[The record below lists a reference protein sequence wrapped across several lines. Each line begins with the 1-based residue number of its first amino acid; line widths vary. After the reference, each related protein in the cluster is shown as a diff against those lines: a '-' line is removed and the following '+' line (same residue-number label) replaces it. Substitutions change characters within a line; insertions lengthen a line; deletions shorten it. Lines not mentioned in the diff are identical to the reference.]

1 MFFTKFPKLIYD
13 IKGDKNRKVVT
24 DVLRRVKMRN
34 KIAKVANL
42 FDKYDIADGETPELT
57 ALKMY
62 GSMDYF
68 WVILMTN
75 DITDRYYG
83 WPLSF
88 SEFEKFVF
96 DKYTNPDD
104 THHYELAQ
112 TSGPT
117 TSSDYSHLIEV
128 NSDEVGASSVSNR
141 EYEQRLNDKKR
152 QINILDS
159 GFLSVFVAEFTQ
171 LINGD

>member
-24 DVLRRVKMRN
+24 DVLRRVKVRN

-42 FDKYDIADGETPELT
+42 FDKYDIVDGESPETT
-57 ALKMY
+57 ALKMF
-62 GSMDYF
+62 GSVDYH
-68 WVILMTN
+68 WVVLMTN
-75 DITDRYYG
+75 NITDRYYG

-88 SEFEKFVF
+88 SEFELFIF

-104 THHYELAQ
+104 IHHYELAQ

-117 TSSDYSHLIEV
+117 TSSDYSHMIEV

-141 EYEQRLNDKKR
+141 EYEQRLNDKRR

-159 GFLSVFVAEFTQ
+159 GFLKAFIFEFEQ
-171 LINGD
+171 LINGE

>member
-1 MFFTKFPKLIYD
+1 MFFTKFPKIIYD
-13 IKGDKNRKVVT
+13 IKGDKIRKVVT
-24 DVLRRVKMRN
+24 DVLRRVKVRN

-88 SEFEKFVF
+88 SEFEKFIF

-104 THHYELAQ
+104 IHHYELAQ

-117 TSSDYSHLIEV
+117 TSSDYSHMIEV

-141 EYEQRLNDKKR
+141 EYEQRLNDKRR
-152 QINILDS
+152 QINILDP
-159 GFLSVFVAEFTQ
+159 GFLKAFVFEFGQ
-171 LINGD
+171 LINGE

>member
-1 MFFTKFPKLIYD
+1 MFFNKFPKLIYD
-13 IKGDKNRKVVT
+13 IKGNNNTKVVT
-24 DVLRRVKMRN
+24 DVLRRVKVRN
-34 KIAKVANL
+34 KISKVANL
-42 FDKYDIADGETPELT
+42 FDKYDIVDGETPEVT
-57 ALKMY
+57 ALKMF
-62 GSMDYF
+62 GSVDYH

-75 DITDRYYG
+75 NITDRYYG

-88 SEFEKFVF
+88 SEFELFIF

-104 THHYELAQ
+104 IHHYELAQ

-117 TSSDYSHLIEV
+117 TSSDYSHMIEV

-141 EYEQRLNDKKR
+141 EYEQRLNDKRR

-159 GFLSVFVAEFTQ
+159 GFLKAFVFEFER
-171 LINGD
+171 LINGE

>member
-1 MFFTKFPKLIYD
+1 MFFSKFPKIQYD
-13 IKGDKNRKVVT
+13 IKGDRNEKIVT
-24 DVLRRVKMRN
+24 DILRRVKQR
-34 KIAKVANL
+34 AKVSDVANL
-42 FDKYDIADGETPELT
+42 FDIYDVPDGETPETT
-57 ALKMY
+57 AQKMF
-62 GSMDYF
+62 GSVDYH

-75 DITDRYYG
+75 NITDRYYG

-152 QINILDS
+152 QIKLMNP
-159 GFLSVFVAEFTQ
+159 GFLGMFVEEFTS
-171 LINGD
+171 LLSS

>member
-1 MFFTKFPKLIYD
+1 MFFSKFPKIQYD
-13 IKGDKNRKVVT
+13 VKGDKNEKVVT
-24 DVLRRVKMRN
+24 DILRRVKQRA
-34 KIAKVANL
+34 KIADVSNL
-42 FDKYDIADGETPELT
+42 FDTYDIPEGETPEIT
-57 ALKMY
+57 AFKHF
-62 GSMDYF
+62 GSPSHF

-75 DITDRYYG
+75 NITDRYYG

-88 SEFEKFVF
+88 SEFELFIF

-104 THHYELAQ
+104 IHHYELAQ

-117 TSSDYSHLIEV
+117 TSSDYSHMIEV

-152 QINILDS
+152 QINILDPS
-159 GFLSVFVAEFTQ
+159 FLGMFVAEFDQ
-171 LINGD
+171 LIGGD

>member
-1 MFFTKFPKLIYD
+1 MFFSKFPKIQYD
-13 IKGDKNRKVVT
+13 IKGDRNEKIVT
-24 DVLRRVKMRN
+24 DILRRVKQRT
-34 KIAKVANL
+34 KVSDVANL
-42 FDKYDIADGETPELT
+42 FDTYDVPEGETPEIT
-57 ALKMY
+57 AFKHF
-62 GSMDYF
+62 GSSSHF

-75 DITDRYYG
+75 NITDRYYG

-152 QINILDS
+152 QIKLMNP
-159 GFLSVFVAEFTQ
+159 GFLGMFVEEFTS
-171 LINGD
+171 LLSS

>member
-1 MFFTKFPKLIYD
+1 MFFLKFPKLIYD

-24 DVLRRVKMRN
+24 DVLRRVKVRN

-42 FDKYDIADGETPELT
+42 FDKYDVPDGETPETT
-57 ALKMY
+57 AERMF
-62 GSMDYF
+62 GSVDYH

-75 DITDRYYG
+75 NITDRYYG

-88 SEFEKFVF
+88 SEFEKFIF
-96 DKYTNPDD
+96 DKYTNPDGI
-104 THHYELAQ
+104 HHYEKTQ
-112 TSGPT
+112 SSGPQS
-117 TSSDYSHLIEV
+117 SSDNSHLIEC
-128 NSDEVGASSVSNR
+128 NSDDSDGSSVSNR

-152 QINILDS
+152 QIKILDPS
-159 GFLSVFVAEFTQ
+159 FLKPFIFEFER

>member
-1 MFFTKFPKLIYD
+1 MFFSKFPQIGYD
-13 IKGDKNRKVVT
+13 IKGDKNLTLVT
-24 DVLRRVKMRN
+24 DILRRVKQR
-34 KIAKVANL
+34 AKVEAVSNL
-42 FDKYDIADGETPELT
+42 FDIYDVPEGETPEIT
-57 ALKMY
+57 AFKHF
-62 GSMDYF
+62 GSTNYH

-75 DITDRYYG
+75 NITDRFYG

-88 SEFEKFVF
+88 SQFEKFIF
-96 DKYTNPDD
+96 DKYTNPDGI
-104 THHYELAQ
+104 HHYELAQ
-112 TSGPT
+112 SSGPT

-152 QINILDS
+152 QINILDPS
-159 GFLSVFVAEFTQ
+159 FLGVFTSEFTQ